1 MKLCRFRQLEKAANN
16 ERLGN
21 DCEFNI
27 ISLRPDPKR
36 RRPSLRKRRRFYLW
50 VGIKPLSH
58 LGLAQLEGLYVV
70 PTRKALTYYLKFH
83 DDVSFFFWE
92 VMKLF

>member
-16 ERLGN
+16 ERLRN

-36 RRPSLRKRRRFYLW
+36 RRPSLRKRHRFYLW

-58 LGLAQLEGLYVV
+58 LGLAQLEGLQQLIFQFSL
-70 PTRKALTYYLKFH
+70 PLI
-83 DDVSFFFWE
+83 SFQHY
-92 VMKLF
+92 